1 VISYA
6 GFKIGGNF
14 NKTRAVKALTV
25 IYGDNK
31 IIRRRLS

>member
-14 NKTRAVKALTV
+14 NKTRAVKALTE
-25 IYGDNK
+25 NK